1 MQVLVAVKEVTRVT
15 DEFEFDGN
23 QIQDKFIEYGLNEW
37 DEYAVEEAVRLREDG
52 PADEVVSVTIGPERS
67 EETIRMA
74 LSKGVDRSI
83 RFWDEELESQ
93 QILDVKTRTDIL
105 ESIVSEVS
113 PDLILTGVQ
122 AGDDGFAST
131 GVMLANRIG
140 WGWGAVVTDLT
151 LEDDTARVKRE
162 LEGGMEELVD
172 ITLPAVFTIQTGINT
187 PRYASLRG
195 IREAQDKEIRTFD
208 LADVDLS
215 PSAIQSELTLTEM
228 YEPEAEGTTQYIE
241 GEPDEEATQLVDILA
256 DEEVVVR

>member
-15 DEFEFDGN
+15 DEFEFGGN

-37 DEYAVEEAVRLREDG
+37 DEYAIEEAVRLREDG
-52 PADEVVSVTIGPERS
+52 LADEVVSVTIGPERA

-83 RFWDEELESQ
+83 RFWDEELQSQ
-93 QILDVKTRTDIL
+93 QVLDVGTRTSIL

-172 ITLPAVFTIQTGINT
+172 VSLPAVFTIQTGINT

-195 IREAQDKEIRTFD
+195 IREAQDKEIKT
-208 LADVDLS
+208 LDVTDVGLSRSALQSDLS
-215 PSAIQSELTLTEM
+215 LTEM

-241 GEPDEEATQLVDILA
+241 GEPDEEATQLVEILA
-256 DEEVVVR
+256 DEEVITR